1 MGDLEDTQQEMIN
14 LLETLVNIDSG
25 SKFKRGVDK
34 VSERLREEYE
44 KIGFNCE
51 VVEQEKLGNHLI
63 LKHESVNEPSI
74 LLIAHMDTVFKE
86 GTASERPFHIKGNRA
101 YGPGVADMKGSQ
113 VTLLYTMK
121 YLHENNPEALE
132 KVIILLNSD
141 EEIGSPT
148 SRAVIEK
155 LSDEVE
161 YALVMEP
168 ARKDGS
174 LVTSRRGGGTYK
186 LEIKGKSA
194 HSGVSPQ
201 DGHSAIEEMGH
212 KIVKLSAL
220 TNHKAGVSIN
230 VGKVMGGE
238 ATNVVPDEATLYVD
252 VRVTNQNQSKDIK
265 KKIQDICATPDV
277 EGTEIKLTGGIRRPP
292 MELDEENEAL
302 LNIIQDVGESLDIE
316 VSHTHTGG
324 GSDAS
329 FPSYLG
335 VATIDGLGPVGG
347 EMHSEKE
354 YLEIDSIIQR
364 TALLAETIRNLTSR
378 VN

>member
-1 MGDLEDTQQEMIN
+1 MGDLEDKQQEMIN
-14 LLETLVNIDSG
+14 LLEVLVNIDSG
-25 SKFKRGVDK
+25 SKFKKGVDK

-44 KIGFNCE
+44 EIGFNCE
-51 VVEQEKLGNHLI
+51 VVEQEELGNHLI

-121 YLHENNPEALE
+121 YLHENHPEALE

-148 SRAVIEK
+148 SRVVIEK
-155 LSDEVE
+155 LSGEVE

-194 HSGVSPQ
+194 HSGVAPQ

-212 KIVKLSAL
+212 KIVKLSEL
-220 TNHKAGVSIN
+220 TNHKEGVSIN
-230 VGKVMGGE
+230 VGKVIGGE

-252 VRVTNQNQSKDIK
+252 VRVTNKEQSKDIK
-265 KKIQDICATPDV
+265 RKIQDICARPDV
-277 EGTEIKLTGGIRRPP
+277 EGTEIKLTGSIGRPP

-302 LNIIQDVGESLDIE
+302 LNIIQGVGESLDIE

-364 TALLAETIRNLTSR
+364 TALLSETIQSLTSK
-378 VN
+378 VH